1 MSKLDELIRELCPDG
16 VEYKKLGEIA
26 TVLRGASPRPI
37 KKYITND
44 SDGVNWIKIG
54 DVPVGSKYITQSEEK
69 ITKEGAEK
77 SRYVQ
82 KGDFI
87 LSNSMSFGRPYILA
101 IDGCIHDGW
110 LSISNFKDVFLSDYL
125 YYLLSS
131 SAIQQ
136 EMKKRASF
144 GGAVQNLN
152 ADIVKALVLPV
163 PPIEVQSEIVRM
175 LDSYTESVVELQRQ
189 LTAELTARKTQYS
202 YYRDKLLT
210 FDVRAQ
216 KKKIGELTRVFSAA
230 RVHKNEWTTE
240 GVPFYRSSDVIS
252 KFNGVENSRGKAYIS
267 FDLYKKLSEKSGKIM
282 KDDILITG
290 GGSIGIPYIVPTN
303 DPIYV
308 KDADLLCIQKS
319 DKFNSRFLYHYFLS
333 TVIVLFDTVAEHK
346 SDAIAVHKLL
356 QDVMAF
362 AGLCVI
368 LQTVR
373 VGILEYRELNVINT
387 LVSFFIPI
395 VYLLLV
401 TPLEYAFELYSKY
414 EMLFIQMHFKEPSDK
429 MVRRKRHL
437 KVIKVCGLSVKRIML
452 FQKQCIPRMYISMPD
467 VEFDLLISHLEDRS

>member
-1 MSKLDELIRELCPDG
+1 MNFCYFYKDVLYGWNERNMSAFSTRELATAFWTGIILVAVGMAIVTNKKARKSFIEVLKCFFGRKIRMLWEIYFLYIGIITFLFSRLPIWESIYLKDIIIWTFFSGLTICINAVAGEADEKYILKVLKDNIRFTMVTELLLSTFTFSFWVELI
-16 VEYKKLGEIA
+16 II
-26 TVLRGASPRPI
+26 PI
-37 KKYITND
+37 T
-44 SDGVNWIKIG
+44 
-54 DVPVGSKYITQSEEK
+54 
-69 ITKEGAEK
+69 
-77 SRYVQ
+77 
-82 KGDFI
+82 
-87 LSNSMSFGRPYILA
+87 
-101 IDGCIHDGW
+101 
-110 LSISNFKDVFLSDYL
+110 
-125 YYLLSS
+125 
-131 SAIQQ
+131 
-136 EMKKRASF
+136 
-144 GGAVQNLN
+144 
-152 ADIVKALVLPV
+152 
-163 PPIEVQSEIVRM
+163 
-175 LDSYTESVVELQRQ
+175 
-189 LTAELTARKTQYS
+189 
-202 YYRDKLLT
+202 
-210 FDVRAQ
+210 
-216 KKKIGELTRVFSAA
+216 
-230 RVHKNEWTTE
+230 
-240 GVPFYRSSDVIS
+240 
-252 KFNGVENSRGKAYIS
+252 
-267 FDLYKKLSEKSGKIM
+267 
-282 KDDILITG
+282 
-290 GGSIGIPYIVPTN
+290 
-303 DPIYV
+303 
-308 KDADLLCIQKS
+308 
-319 DKFNSRFLYHYFLS
+319 

>member
-1 MSKLDELIRELCPDG
+1 MDIFSTRELATAFWVGAILIAVGMAIVTNKKIRQGFIGVLKCFFNRKLRKLWEIYLLYIGIITLMFSRSPIWKNIYLKDIILWTLFSGLTICMNAVAGEADEKYISKVLKDNIRFTVVTEFLLSTFTFSFWVELI
-16 VEYKKLGEIA
+16 II
-26 TVLRGASPRPI
+26 PI
-37 KKYITND
+37 T
-44 SDGVNWIKIG
+44 
-54 DVPVGSKYITQSEEK
+54 
-69 ITKEGAEK
+69 
-77 SRYVQ
+77 
-82 KGDFI
+82 
-87 LSNSMSFGRPYILA
+87 
-101 IDGCIHDGW
+101 
-110 LSISNFKDVFLSDYL
+110 
-125 YYLLSS
+125 
-131 SAIQQ
+131 
-136 EMKKRASF
+136 
-144 GGAVQNLN
+144 
-152 ADIVKALVLPV
+152 
-163 PPIEVQSEIVRM
+163 
-175 LDSYTESVVELQRQ
+175 
-189 LTAELTARKTQYS
+189 
-202 YYRDKLLT
+202 
-210 FDVRAQ
+210 
-216 KKKIGELTRVFSAA
+216 
-230 RVHKNEWTTE
+230 
-240 GVPFYRSSDVIS
+240 
-252 KFNGVENSRGKAYIS
+252 
-267 FDLYKKLSEKSGKIM
+267 
-282 KDDILITG
+282 
-290 GGSIGIPYIVPTN
+290 
-303 DPIYV
+303 
-308 KDADLLCIQKS
+308 
-319 DKFNSRFLYHYFLS
+319 

>member
-1 MSKLDELIRELCPDG
+1 MDIFSTRELATAFWVGAILIAVGMAIVTNKKIRQGFIGVLKCFFNRKRRKLWEIYLLYIGIITLMFSRFPIWKNIYLKDIILWTLFSGLTICMNAVAGEADEKYISKVLKDNIGFTVVTEFLLSTFTFSFWVELI
-16 VEYKKLGEIA
+16 II
-26 TVLRGASPRPI
+26 PI
-37 KKYITND
+37 T
-44 SDGVNWIKIG
+44 
-54 DVPVGSKYITQSEEK
+54 
-69 ITKEGAEK
+69 
-77 SRYVQ
+77 
-82 KGDFI
+82 
-87 LSNSMSFGRPYILA
+87 
-101 IDGCIHDGW
+101 
-110 LSISNFKDVFLSDYL
+110 
-125 YYLLSS
+125 
-131 SAIQQ
+131 
-136 EMKKRASF
+136 
-144 GGAVQNLN
+144 
-152 ADIVKALVLPV
+152 
-163 PPIEVQSEIVRM
+163 
-175 LDSYTESVVELQRQ
+175 
-189 LTAELTARKTQYS
+189 
-202 YYRDKLLT
+202 
-210 FDVRAQ
+210 
-216 KKKIGELTRVFSAA
+216 
-230 RVHKNEWTTE
+230 
-240 GVPFYRSSDVIS
+240 
-252 KFNGVENSRGKAYIS
+252 
-267 FDLYKKLSEKSGKIM
+267 
-282 KDDILITG
+282 
-290 GGSIGIPYIVPTN
+290 
-303 DPIYV
+303 
-308 KDADLLCIQKS
+308 
-319 DKFNSRFLYHYFLS
+319 

>member
-1 MSKLDELIRELCPDG
+1 MDIFSTRELATAFWTGIILVAVGMTIVTNKKARKSFIEVLKCFFGRKIRMLWEIYFLYIGIITFLFSRLPIWESIYLKDIIIWTLFSGLTICINAVAGEADEKYILKVLKDNIRFTMVTELLLSTFTFSFWVELI
-16 VEYKKLGEIA
+16 II
-26 TVLRGASPRPI
+26 PI
-37 KKYITND
+37 T
-44 SDGVNWIKIG
+44 
-54 DVPVGSKYITQSEEK
+54 
-69 ITKEGAEK
+69 
-77 SRYVQ
+77 
-82 KGDFI
+82 
-87 LSNSMSFGRPYILA
+87 
-101 IDGCIHDGW
+101 
-110 LSISNFKDVFLSDYL
+110 
-125 YYLLSS
+125 
-131 SAIQQ
+131 
-136 EMKKRASF
+136 
-144 GGAVQNLN
+144 
-152 ADIVKALVLPV
+152 
-163 PPIEVQSEIVRM
+163 
-175 LDSYTESVVELQRQ
+175 
-189 LTAELTARKTQYS
+189 
-202 YYRDKLLT
+202 
-210 FDVRAQ
+210 
-216 KKKIGELTRVFSAA
+216 
-230 RVHKNEWTTE
+230 
-240 GVPFYRSSDVIS
+240 
-252 KFNGVENSRGKAYIS
+252 
-267 FDLYKKLSEKSGKIM
+267 
-282 KDDILITG
+282 
-290 GGSIGIPYIVPTN
+290 
-303 DPIYV
+303 
-308 KDADLLCIQKS
+308 
-319 DKFNSRFLYHYFLS
+319 